1 MIVRVDH
8 DGSAS
13 GAANMAR
20 DLSMLEDV
28 RNNVADILF
37 RTYTWEPWCVSLGRN
52 QPETSID
59 AERCEASGFDI
70 VRRPTG
76 GRAVLHANE
85 LTYCIVVRLGPSR
98 TARDVYARVH
108 EALFAILTDHIPD
121 LAFSGVPTDLR
132 THYASSGALGQV
144 CFTSHARSEI
154 MSGTRKVV
162 GSAQRVIDGIV
173 LQHGSILCGSGHER
187 ISDLVHTD
195 ERQREFLQAEIGRSS
210 VTLSELAQREVL
222 PVEVVR
228 WLTSGDENIETY
240 IRRSFDHFQDTH

>member
-8 DGSAS
+8 DGAAS

-20 DLSMLEDV
+20 DLSMLDDV
-28 RNNVADILF
+28 QNNVADILF
-37 RTYTWEPWCVSLGRN
+37 RTYTWDPWCVSLGRN
-52 QPETSID
+52 QQEASID
-59 AERCEASGFDI
+59 AERCEAYGFDT

-85 LTYCIVVRLGPSR
+85 LTYCVVVRLNHMR
-98 TARDVYARVH
+98 TAHDVYARVH
-108 EALFAILTDHIPD
+108 EALFACLTDHIPD
-121 LAFSGVPTDLR
+121 LTFSGVPTDLR

-162 GSAQRVIDGIV
+162 GSAQRVIDGII
-173 LQHGSILCGSGHER
+173 LQHGSILCGPGHER
-187 ISDLVHTD
+187 ISDLVNTD
-195 ERQREFLQAEIGRSS
+195 ERQREFLRAEIGRSS

-222 PVEVVR
+222 PNDVVR

-240 IRRSFDHFQDTH
+240 IRRSFDHRQDTH

>member
-8 DGSAS
+8 DGAAS

-20 DLSMLEDV
+20 DLSMLDDV
-28 RNNVADILF
+28 RNNVADIMF
-37 RTYTWEPWCVSLGRN
+37 RTYTWDPWCVSLGRN
-52 QPETSID
+52 QPDTSID
-59 AERCEASGFDI
+59 AERCIASGFDI

-98 TARDVYARVH
+98 TAQDVYARVH
-108 EALFAILTDHIPD
+108 EALFAILTDHVPD

-173 LQHGSILCGSGHER
+173 LQHGSILCGPGHER
-187 ISDLVHTD
+187 ISDLVITD
-195 ERQREFLQAEIGRSS
+195 EHQREFLRAEIGRSS
-210 VTLSELAQREVL
+210 ITLSEVAQKDVL
-222 PVEVVR
+222 PSDVIQ
-228 WLTSGDENIETY
+228 WLTGRETNIGTY
-240 IRRSFDHFQDTH
+240 IRRSFDDSLNTP